1 MNKQRQ
7 PARDGTPSWALD
19 SALTAPCHKNCY
31 AGSWTSDRFSGITK
45 KLKTDMRFGIVN
57 VERIG
62 WKV

>member
-7 PARDGTPSWALD
+7 PARDGTTSWALD
-19 SALTAPCHKNCY
+19 SALTSPYHKNCY
-31 AGSWTSDRFSGITK
+31 TGSFGITM

-57 VERIG
+57 LERIG